1 MGNAALTV
9 PGIFALCIFLLLN
22 GPLWLTTRL
31 RVFAHGHEAPRRLIL
46 FTTRASRVAGIVGI
60 LLWLTAV
67 SQDNGVYAFLLGVSL
82 IGAAFLLLNGPLWLA
97 TRAPFVKGKGF
108 EVPLGLQ
115 IGVTWFSQLVGAGAV
130 ASVLYLAFRLQSHSS
145 W

>member
-1 MGNAALTV
+1 MGNAALV
-9 PGIFALCIFLLLN
+9 VLGAFALCVFLLLN

-31 RVFAHGHEAPRRLIL
+31 RVFAHGPEAPRRLIL

-60 LLWLTAV
+60 LLWLTTV
-67 SQDNGVYAFLLGVSL
+67 SQDNVAYAFLLGAIL

-97 TRAPFVKGKGF
+97 TRIPFAKGKA
-108 EVPLGLQ
+108 EAPLGLQ
-115 IGVTWFSQLVGAGAV
+115 IGVIWFNRLAGAGAI
-130 ASVLYLAFRLQSHSS
+130 ASVLCLAFRLQLLSS